1 MVIPRIDPRAAG
13 LVFLSTAV
21 WVIAT
26 TSVAGGLAW
35 ALGLI
40 LLLAG
45 MSRQGHAS
53 APLPRR
59 WLAWTLLVAVA
70 TALLYAIFVSAGDDI
85 VLQWGMLR
93 LTETGLLLGMRMGLR
108 LMALAVLA
116 ALAALVTAPLG
127 MAAGVTRTLLPLRR
141 VGVPV
146 ETIFYFA
153 FFVLR
158 MFPLLVR
165 ESHAIRLAQQA
176 RGIRFAGSLWA
187 RWRSLPALLVPVF
200 AAALRRGDQLAL
212 ALAARGMDVR
222 RTPAMVLALRFRGI
236 DWFLSVVV
244 FAGWAAW
251 LWFRLH

>member
-1 MVIPRIDPRAAG
+1 
-13 LVFLSTAV
+13 
-21 WVIAT
+21 
-26 TSVAGGLAW
+26 
-35 ALGLI
+35 
-40 LLLAG
+40 
-45 MSRQGHAS
+45 
-53 APLPRR
+53 
-59 WLAWTLLVAVA
+59 
-70 TALLYAIFVSAGDDI
+70 AGDDI

-93 LTETGLLLGMRMGLR
+93 LTEAGLLLGMRMGLR

-127 MAAGVTRTLLPLRR
+127 MAAGVTRTLLLLRR
-141 VGVPV
+141 VGVRV
-146 ETIFYFA
+146 ETIFYFV

-165 ESHAIRLAQQA
+165 ESHAIRLAQQS
-176 RGIRFAGSLWA
+176 RGIRFSGSLRA

-200 AAALRRGDQLAL
+200 AAALRRSDQLAL

-236 DWFLSVVV
+236 DWFLTVAAL
-244 FAGWAAW
+244 AGWAVW